1 MHYRRVYVP
10 NGTYFFTVN
19 LCNRKNPLLIKHID
33 ILRTSFRQCMKKHP
47 FKIDGIVVMPDHLHL
62 MMTLPKNDSDFSLRI
77 RLIKS
82 CFSYHMNDDERINL
96 SRRQKGERGIW
107 QRRFWEHCIRNED
120 DFEQHLNY
128 IHYNP
133 VKHNYVQQPSEWP
146 YSSIHRYIKQ
156 GILPKNWAC
165 QSIGNFEQYGD
176 FE

>member
-1 MHYRRVYVP
+1 
-10 NGTYFFTVN
+10 
-19 LCNRKNPLLIKHID
+19 
-33 ILRTSFRQCMKKHP
+33 MKQHP

-120 DFEQHLNY
+120 DFE
-128 IHYNP
+128 
-133 VKHNYVQQPSEWP
+133 
-146 YSSIHRYIKQ
+146 KQ
-156 GILPKNWAC
+156 GNEMDPFA
-165 QSIGNFEQYGD
+165 
-176 FE
+176 